1 MDRRMLILASGNPAA
16 CQGPTYA
23 PSSGGHT
30 HGSKT
35 SFAVS
40 RRNFLIRGGALA
52 AGAALLG
59 PAQLLAAD
67 KKEAA
72 AADVTPTED
81 LMREHGVLRRLLL
94 IYDEIDRTA
103 RWRQGIPAA
112 GAVRGPL
119 S

>member
-1 MDRRMLILASGNPAA
+1 MEAM
-16 CQGPTYA
+16 
-23 PSSGGHT
+23 
-30 HGSKT
+30 T

-59 PAQLLAAD
+59 PAQLLAAE
-67 KKEAA
+67 KKESA

-94 IYDEIDRTA
+94 IYDELRRGSMAA
-103 RWRQGIPAA
+103 RNFRYRRF
-112 GAVRGPL
+112 RGPL
-119 S
+119 I